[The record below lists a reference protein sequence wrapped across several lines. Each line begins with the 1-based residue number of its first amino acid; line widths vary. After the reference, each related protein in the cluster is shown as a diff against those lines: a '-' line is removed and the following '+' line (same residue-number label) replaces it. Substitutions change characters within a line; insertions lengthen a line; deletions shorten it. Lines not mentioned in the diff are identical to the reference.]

1 MKQET
6 CMIKCFWDIILKQN
20 YPPDVTNNPEL
31 QEADHSSPETLIKD
45 LSSKRKTSW
54 ENNEQFNHN
63 VWKLFM
69 NKTLRS
75 QK

>member
-31 QEADHSSPETLIKD
+31 QEADHNSPEKLIKD
-45 LSSKRKTSW
+45 LSSKRKT
-54 ENNEQFNHN
+54 
-63 VWKLFM
+63 FM
-69 NKTLRS
+69 RK
-75 QK
+75 